1 MAVITKGNDSFLRDK
16 RGRTK
21 LDGQGSHTKQSHI
34 LIHPVAVYG
43 TLKRGKGNH
52 PLLHDAMFIGEAIT
66 KNKYPLVIR
75 NWGLPFLINKPNVGS
90 NVKVELYLV
99 SDFILQRLDLLEG
112 HPDWYTRRKR
122 KFIVTEEGYD
132 SHEMEAWVYFG
143 PDDAMDENSILYD
156 TY

>member
-21 LDGQGSHTKQSHI
+21 LDGKSNSTKQSNI
-34 LIHPVAVYG
+34 LAHPVAVYG

-52 PLLHDAMFIGEAIT
+52 PLLHDAMFVGNAVT
-66 KNKYPLVIR
+66 KDKYPLVIR
-75 NWGLPFLINKPNVGS
+75 NWGLPFLINKPHVGS
-90 NVKVELYLV
+90 NVKVEIYLV

-112 HPDWYTRRKR
+112 HPDWYSRKRR
-122 KFIVTEEGYD
+122 KFIVTDNEYD
-132 SHEMEAWVYFG
+132 SHEMQAWVYFG
-143 PDDAMDENSILYD
+143 PDDVMDDDSILYD